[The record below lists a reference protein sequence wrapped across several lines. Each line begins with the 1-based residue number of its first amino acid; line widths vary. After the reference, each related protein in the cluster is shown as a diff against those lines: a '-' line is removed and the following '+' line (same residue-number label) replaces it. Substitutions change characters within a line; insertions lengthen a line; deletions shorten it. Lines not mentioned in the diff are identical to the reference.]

1 MIEVENL
8 TKFYGPRPA
17 IKGVTFSVDKG
28 EVVGFLGPNGAGKST
43 TLNILSCIMPASSGS
58 ARICGRDVFEESME
72 IRKKI
77 GYLPETPPLYTDM
90 TVTDYLQF
98 TARIRRVPSN
108 KVKASVERVLEKCV
122 LEDVQD
128 RIINRLS
135 KGFQQRV
142 GLAQSMIHDPEILIL
157 DEPTIG
163 LDPIQIIEIRKLIQE
178 LASSHTI
185 ILSSHI
191 LPEITQICRRVI
203 ILNEG
208 EIAAV
213 DSLEG
218 LTSSLNKSER
228 FILKVRNPQKGISE
242 KLGALEK
249 VISVQTKK
257 EGQFLVECEMDSRM
271 QDRVASLALENS
283 WGIEELKLISM
294 TLEDIF
300 LRLTMEE
307 NEPNNEKSGSGGDA

>member
-17 IKGVTFSVDKG
+17 IRGITFNVNKG

-43 TLNILSCIMPASSGS
+43 TMNILCCIMPASSGS
-58 ARICGRDVFEESME
+58 AKICGHDVFEESME

-77 GYLPETPPLYTDM
+77 GYLPETPPLYPDM
-90 TVTDYLQF
+90 TVTSYLQF
-98 TARIRRVPSN
+98 AAKIRRVPS
-108 KVKASVERVLEKCV
+108 KQVSAAVDRVLDKCV
-122 LEDVQD
+122 LKDVRN
-128 RIINRLS
+128 RIIKRLS

-191 LPEITQICRRVI
+191 LPEITQICGRVI

-213 DSLEG
+213 DTLEG

-228 FILKVRNPQKGISE
+228 FILKVRNSQNGISE
-242 KLGALEK
+242 KLGALQN
-249 VISVQTKK
+249 VISVKTEQN
-257 EGQFLVECEMDSRM
+257 GQFLVECEMDSHM
-271 QDRVASLALENS
+271 QDQVARLALENS
-283 WGIEELKLISM
+283 WGIEELKLVSM

-300 LRLTMEE
+300 LRLTLEE
-307 NEPNNEKSGSGGDA
+307 NEPIDEQKEVNE

>member
-8 TKFYGPRPA
+8 TKSYGPRPA
-17 IKGVTFSVDKG
+17 IKGISFQVNKG

-43 TLNILSCIMPASSGS
+43 TMNILCCIIPASSGS
-58 ARICGRDVFEESME
+58 AKVCGYDVFEKSLE

-77 GYLPETPPLYTDM
+77 GYLPETPPLYSDM
-90 TVTDYLQF
+90 TVTSYLKF
-98 TARIRRVPSN
+98 AAEIRRVPSN
-108 KVKASVERVLEKCV
+108 KVAAAVDRVLEKCALKEV
-122 LEDVQD
+122 RQ
-128 RIINRLS
+128 RIISRLS

-163 LDPIQIIEIRKLIQE
+163 LDPIQIIEIRKLIQD

-191 LPEITQICRRVI
+191 LPEITQICKRVI

-228 FILKVRNPQKGISE
+228 FILKVRNRQDDIQD
-242 KLGALEK
+242 KLSTLDK
-249 VISVQTKK
+249 VISVKTEKVN
-257 EGQFLVECEMDSRM
+257 EFLIESEMNALIQDQVARM
-271 QDRVASLALENS
+271 ALENS
-283 WGIEELKLISM
+283 WGIEELKLVTM
-294 TLEDIF
+294 TLEEIF
-300 LRLTMEE
+300 LQLTLEE
-307 NEPNNEKSGSGGDA
+307 NEQDNVKNGAGV

>member
-17 IKGVTFSVDKG
+17 IKGITFKVNKG

-43 TLNILSCIMPASSGS
+43 TMNILCCILPATGGS
-58 ARICGRDVFEESME
+58 AKICGYDVFEESLE
-72 IRKKI
+72 VRKKI
-77 GYLPETPPLYTDM
+77 GYLPETPPLYPDM
-90 TVTDYLQF
+90 TVTSYLKF
-98 TARIRRVPSN
+98 AAEIRRVPSA
-108 KVKASVERVLEKCV
+108 KVRGAVDRVLEKCV
-122 LEDVQD
+122 LQEVRQ
-128 RIINRLS
+128 RIIGRLS

-191 LPEITQICRRVI
+191 LPEITQICKRVV

-228 FILKVRNPQKGISE
+228 FILKVRNPQNGIHD
-242 KLGALEK
+242 KLLALDQ
-249 VISVQTKK
+249 VISVK
-257 EGQFLVECEMDSRM
+257 EEKDNQFLIECEMSSHV
-271 QDRVASLALENS
+271 QDHVARLALEQS
-283 WGIEELKLISM
+283 WGIEELKLVSM
-294 TLEDIF
+294 TLEEIF
-300 LRLTMEE
+300 LHLTMEE
-307 NEPNNEKSGSGGDA
+307 DPPGEVQSGVSA

>member
-17 IKGVTFSVDKG
+17 IKGITFQVNKG

-43 TLNILSCIMPASSGS
+43 TMNILCCILPASSGS
-58 ARICGRDVFEESME
+58 ATVCGYDVFEESLE
-72 IRKKI
+72 LRKKI
-77 GYLPETPPLYTDM
+77 GYLPETPPLYPDM
-90 TVTDYLQF
+90 TVTSYLKF
-98 TARIRRVPSN
+98 AAEIRGVPSN
-108 KVKASVERVLEKCV
+108 KVSAAVDRVLEKCALKEV
-122 LEDVQD
+122 RQ
-128 RIINRLS
+128 RIIDRLS

-191 LPEITQICRRVI
+191 LPEITQICKRVI

-218 LTSSLNKSER
+218 LKSSLNKSER
-228 FILKVRNPQKGISE
+228 FILKVRNSQNNIQD
-242 KLGALEK
+242 KLGALDK
-249 VISVQTKK
+249 VISVKV
-257 EGQFLVECEMDSRM
+257 ERDNEFLIECEMDSQAQDQVARM
-271 QDRVASLALENS
+271 ALEKS
-283 WGIEELKLISM
+283 WGIEELKLVSM
-294 TLEDIF
+294 TLEEIF
-300 LRLTMEE
+300 LQLTLEE
-307 NEPNNEKSGSGGDA
+307 NDSSEVKNGAGV